1 MDNTRPIA
9 SNLSTIDLPHEL
21 VREVPT
27 SPLQEWE
34 WADLAARPSIGR
46 LDSEVLPKP
55 RLGLTHPAILLFFA
69 VHGLLALVFFFA
81 PGLDLEFSNF
91 FYKPGLGFD
100 IASRSSARALP
111 FIPWFTTA
119 FIIGSGWL
127 LIRNIA
133 DSLRRRQAILRSGS
147 TRRILFLLLTL
158 GFGPGLLINTILK
171 VQSGRARP
179 IRVQAFG
186 GDREF
191 TPAFSVANQ
200 CRGNCS
206 FVSGDAAMGYFLLAF
221 LFIARKRRLA
231 IALSAYAAGSAIGL
245 VRIAQG
251 AHFLSDVIFAGFF
264 TFLVAWVLYLLI
276 LRSTEDSSPVL
287 VPRYTP
293 GRRR

>member
-1 MDNTRPIA
+1 MDNPRPIA
-9 SNLSTIDLPHEL
+9 SKLNPTTELPHEL
-21 VREVPT
+21 VLDVPT
-27 SPLQEWE
+27 NPLPDWQ
-34 WADLAARPSIGR
+34 WADLAARPSMMGR
-46 LDSEVLPKP
+46 PDSEVLPIS
-55 RLGLTHPAILLFFA
+55 RLGLTHPAILLFFV
-69 VHGLLALVFFFA
+69 VHGLLALIFFFV

-91 FYKPGLGFD
+91 FYTPGSGFD

-111 FIPWFTTA
+111 FLPWLTAA
-119 FIIGSGWL
+119 FITGAGWL

-133 DSLRRRQAILRSGS
+133 DSRRRRQAIYRSGS

-158 GFGPGLLINTILK
+158 ALGPGLLINGVLK
-171 VQSGRARP
+171 IQSGRARP

-186 GDREF
+186 GDRAF
-191 TPAFSVANQ
+191 TPAFSLADQ
-200 CRGNCS
+200 CDGNCS

-264 TFLVAWVLYLLI
+264 TFLVAWILYLLI
-276 LRSTEDSSPVL
+276 LRPTEDSPPVL
-287 VPRYTP
+287 VPR
-293 GRRR
+293 